1 MQQIEHLIVR
11 LLTHEYL
18 QEEYHEISYNRV
30 VYVAPGRLAARLS
43 YHTRQSIKGEVKR
56 KLEFPFT
63 SSTIKSGTKLER
75 KSGDSSQLSASKK
88 RKVSEKSSKAK
99 GKMKAVEPDDQD
111 DFGDEDEPTIIY
123 SDQDGIEDASFLSND
138 DAPQGPSQKLLD
150 NHVPNEN
157 FSDDNDDDA
166 DDYQWS
172 RSLLEEPRP
181 RFKAHVKKQTKVS
194 NRFTMNIIQEGD
206 NEVMVLSSD

>member
-18 QEEYHEISYNRV
+18 QEEYHETSYNRV

-56 KLEFPFT
+56 KLEFLFT
-63 SSTIKSGTKLER
+63 SSRIKSGTKR
-75 KSGDSSQLSASKK
+75 KSGDSSQLSGPKK
-88 RKVSEKSSKAK
+88 RKVSGKSSKAK

-111 DFGDEDEPTIIY
+111 DFGDEDEPTVIY

-150 NHVPNEN
+150 NHVPDDIYG
-157 FSDDNDDDA
+157 SDNDDDA

-181 RFKAHVKKQTKVS
+181 RFKPHVKNQTKAS